1 MHDEYQPA
9 EDAHAPVGDDRKTGR
24 GRAQHGVDSS
34 SLSQFPQSCLP
45 GVWAGAAVTRG
56 VLGRA
61 AGPLGHARGGTLA
74 RSPEYRS
81 TCASRISWSTTGR
94 VLGGRSAGRGTTD
107 LVSEVERG
115 VVALPLW
122 RTRASRS
129 AGAKGERGAGG
140 RLGGRAIRL
149 MGLGVPHRK
158 GGMGGARPV
167 DESLGVV
174 RATPHSASDEGAGAK
189 VGRDVEYWLSHESS
203 SRSASSRWSKKCEG
217 SKVP

>member
-1 MHDEYQPA
+1 MHDEYEPA

-24 GRAQHGVDSS
+24 GRAQQRRRLVVP
-34 SLSQFPQSCLP
+34 LSIPQSCLP

-149 MGLGVPHRK
+149 MWVSAYLIERGEWEVPALSMSRWELFAPRLIRLP
-158 GGMGGARPV
+158 MR
-167 DESLGVV
+167 
-174 RATPHSASDEGAGAK
+174 GAGQRW
-189 VGRDVEYWLSHESS
+189 GGTSS
-203 SRSASSRWSKKCEG
+203 TG
-217 SKVP
+217 

>member
-24 GRAQHGVDSS
+24 GRAQHVVDSS

-149 MGLGVPHRK
+149 MGLGVPPRT
-158 GGMGGARPV
+158 GGNGSCPPWR
-167 DESLGVV
+167 
-174 RATPHSASDEGAGAK
+174 
-189 VGRDVEYWLSHESS
+189 
-203 SRSASSRWSKKCEG
+203 SRW
-217 SKVP
+217 KVLRHASFGFR

>member
-24 GRAQHGVDSS
+24 GRAQRRRLVVP
-34 SLSQFPQSCLP
+34 LPQSCLP

-56 VLGRA
+56 GLGRA

-81 TCASRISWSTTGR
+81 TCASMISWSTTGR

-149 MGLGVPHRK
+149 MGSRRTSSK
-158 GGMGGARPV
+158 GGN
-167 DESLGVV
+167 
-174 RATPHSASDEGAGAK
+174 
-189 VGRDVEYWLSHESS
+189 GRCPPC
-203 SRSASSRWSKKCEG
+203 R
-217 SKVP
+217 